1 MCSFRPT
8 TPPATDL
15 DPIMNSPFDTSA
27 PGFGLGQL
35 WDRATSAYAPAEFW
49 VAVAMGVLALAII
62 LWRPVWRVSRH
73 PVTIAHEASHG
84 VVALISGRRL
94 SGIRLHSDTSGVT
107 VSRGTPR
114 GPGMIFTCLAGYLG
128 PALIGLAAAATVHA
142 GYISALL
149 YGMLVLLALML
160 IQIRNWFG
168 LWSVFT
174 TGAIIFFVTWLAP
187 PAVHTAFGTL
197 IAWFLLLAAPRAVFD
212 LVRAR
217 RGGRER
223 DSDADQLARL
233 THLPAF
239 VWLGVFS
246 LLTVAALI
254 YGGSLLV

>member
-1 MCSFRPT
+1 M
-8 TPPATDL
+8 
-15 DPIMNSPFDTSA
+15 
-27 PGFGLGQL
+27 
-35 WDRATSAYAPAEFW
+35 WDRAVTAQAAPEFW
-49 VAVAMGVLALAII
+49 VAAAMGVVALAIVM
-62 LWRPVWRVSRH
+62 WRPVWRVSRH

-84 VVALISGRRL
+84 VVALVSGRRL

-107 VSRGTPR
+107 VSRGHPR
-114 GPGMIFTCLAGYLG
+114 GAGMVFTCLAGYLG
-128 PALIGLAAAATVHA
+128 PSAIGLAAAATVHA
-142 GYISALL
+142 GYITALL

-174 TGAIIFFVTWLAP
+174 TGAVIFFVTWLAP
-187 PAVHTAFGTL
+187 VAVHSAFAAL
-197 IAWFLLLAAPRAVFD
+197 IAWFLLLAAPRAVYD

-239 VWLGVFS
+239 FWLGTFW
-246 LLTVAALI
+246 LITAAVLVC
-254 YGGSLLV
+254 GGSLLL